1 MGAKAPIFIQEEDMT
16 EIRYGRKKNGIKKQ
30 LREKLDEWVET
41 IKDDE
46 VRKLVKRNTI
56 VTGGSIASM
65 LLGET
70 INDHDVYFRDKE
82 TVLAVAKYYVNEFN
96 EKNNLGLGEGV
107 EDGSCRPRVQEQRI
121 TNIRGVAEDRVC
133 IYMKSSGVV
142 GEGQEQYQYFE
153 DERFTA
159 NDVNRF
165 VDSVMT
171 PSPTGA
177 PYRVVFMSQNAITL
191 ANQLQIVIRFYGE
204 PEEIHGNYDF
214 AHAMNYYDY
223 HFDELVLKQEA
234 LECLLSRTLVYRGSL
249 YPIASIFRTKK
260 FIERGWRITAGQL
273 LKIMWQISEV
283 DLKDHAVVSEQMC
296 GVDQAY
302 MWQLVKALGEVD
314 MNNVD
319 ATYIATII
327 DRIFD

>member
-1 MGAKAPIFIQEEDMT
+1 MT
-16 EIRYGRKKNGIKKQ
+16 EIRYGRKKNGIRKQ
-30 LREKLDEWVET
+30 LKEKLDEWVGT
-41 IKDDE
+41 IKDDA
-46 VRKLVKRNTI
+46 VKKLVQKNTI

-70 INDHDVYFRDKE
+70 INDYDVYFRDKE
-82 TVLAVAKYYVNEFN
+82 TVLAVANYYVKEFK
-96 EKNNLGLGEGV
+96 EKNILKLGDV
-107 EDGSCRPRVQEQRI
+107 VQDTACSVHVREETI
-121 TNIRGVAEDRVC
+121 TNIRGRAEDRVC
-133 IYMKSSGVV
+133 IYLGSSGVV
-142 GEGQEQYQYFE
+142 GESQETYEYFE
-153 DERFTA
+153 DSRFSQADAERFA
-159 NDVNRF
+159 
-165 VDSVMT
+165 DSVVRQ
-171 PSPTGA
+171 SQSGD

-191 ANQLQIVIRFYGE
+191 SNQMQIVIRFYGE

-223 HFDELVLKQEA
+223 GADSLILKQEA

-283 DLKDHAVVSEQMC
+283 DLSDHAVIREQMC

-302 MWQLVKALGEVD
+302 MHQLVKALSDVD
-314 MNNVD
+314 MNTVD
-319 ATYIATII
+319 STYIAIII

>member
-1 MGAKAPIFIQEEDMT
+1 MT

-30 LREKLDEWVET
+30 LKGKLDEWVAT
-41 IKDDE
+41 IDDPE
-46 VRKLVKRNTI
+46 VRALVARHTI

-70 INDHDVYFRDKE
+70 INDYDVYFRNKE
-82 TVLAVAKYYVNEFN
+82 TVLAVANYYVNKFN
-96 EKNNLGLGEGV
+96 EKNTLGLGDGV
-107 EDGSCRPRVQEQRI
+107 DESSCRPNVREQRI
-121 TNIRGVAEDRVC
+121 TNIRGEQEDRVC
-133 IYMKSSGVV
+133 IHIKSSGVV
-142 GEGQEQYQYFE
+142 GEGQETYQYFE
-153 DERFTA
+153 NDQFTS
-159 NDVNRF
+159 NDVERF
-165 VDSVMT
+165 VDSVVT
-171 PSPTGA
+171 PAPSGA

-223 HFDELVLKQEA
+223 WADDLVLKQEA

-249 YPIASIFRTKK
+249 YPIASIFRAKK

-283 DLKDHAVVSEQMC
+283 DLKDHTVVSEQMC

>member
-1 MGAKAPIFIQEEDMT
+1 MT

-41 IKDDE
+41 INDDE

-70 INDHDVYFRDKE
+70 INDYDVYFRNKE
-82 TVLAVAKYYVNEFN
+82 TALAVAKYYVAKFN
-96 EKNNLGLGEGV
+96 EKNSLGLGEGV
-107 EDGSCRPRVQEQRI
+107 DENSCMPRVQEQTI
-121 TNIRGVAEDRVC
+121 KNIRGESEDRVC
-133 IYMKSSGVV
+133 IYMKSSGVA
-142 GEGQEQYQYFE
+142 GEGQETYQYFE
-153 DERFTA
+153 DDRFRPEDAERFI
-159 NDVNRF
+159 
-165 VDSVMT
+165 DSVVST
-171 PSPTGA
+171 VPGGA
-177 PYRVVFMSQNAITL
+177 PYRVVFLSQNAITL
-191 ANQLQIVIRFYGE
+191 SNQMQIVIRFYGE
-204 PEEIHGNYDF
+204 PEEIHNNYDF

-223 HFDELVLKQEA
+223 WADVLVLKQEA

-273 LKIMWQISEV
+273 LKIMWQISEI

-314 MNNVD
+314 MTAVNS
-319 ATYIATII
+319 TYIATII